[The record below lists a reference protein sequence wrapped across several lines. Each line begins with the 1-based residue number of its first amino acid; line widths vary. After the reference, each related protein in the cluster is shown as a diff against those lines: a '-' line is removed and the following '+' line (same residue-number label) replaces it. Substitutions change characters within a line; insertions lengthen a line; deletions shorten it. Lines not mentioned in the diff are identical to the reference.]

1 MVKKHALALG
11 LLLSWLSLS
20 PCPTWADFSA
30 KVMVVHEGDRLT
42 IYHKGR
48 KQEIRLRGVDCPK
61 LKQPYGKQAKH
72 ATGSYVGNREVVIR
86 ALKRNRQGH
95 LTADVLLTDG
105 RNLSRELLK
114 EGLAWSRP
122 ETSEQ
127 NELKDIE
134 QLAKAAGKGL
144 WADKNPVPP
153 WKWKQSNK
161 IKRRKFSN

>member
-11 LLLSWLSLS
+11 FLLCWLSLS

-30 KVMVVHEGDRLT
+30 KVMAVHEGDRLT
-42 IYHKGR
+42 IYYKGR
-48 KQEIRLRGVDCPK
+48 KQEIRLRGVDCPE
-61 LKQPYGKQAKH
+61 LKQPYGKQAKN
-72 ATGSYVGNREVVIR
+72 ATGSYVGSREVVIR

-127 NELKDIE
+127 SDLKDIE